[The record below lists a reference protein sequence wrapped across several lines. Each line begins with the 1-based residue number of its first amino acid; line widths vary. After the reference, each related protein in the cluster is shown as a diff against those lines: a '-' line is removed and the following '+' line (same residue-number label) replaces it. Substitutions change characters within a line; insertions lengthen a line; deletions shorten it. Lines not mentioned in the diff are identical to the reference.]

1 MTNLETLCAQLL
13 EAKRA
18 EDRAKRE
25 RIALEAQI
33 AAAVDVPEEGSKT
46 HRLDAFKVTV
56 TQPVT
61 RKLDEEEWN
70 NVAYHIP
77 SSLHPVKATYVADP
91 AGCKWLF
98 NNEPEMWAKIAS
110 AFETKPGKI
119 AVKVEAI

>member
-13 EAKRA
+13 DAKRA

-46 HRLDAFKVTV
+46 HRLDAFKVTG
-56 TQPVT
+56 TQPVS
-61 RKLDEEEWN
+61 RRLDAKAWDG
-70 NVAYHIP
+70 VAHLIP
-77 SSLHPVKATYVADP
+77 SSLHPVRATYAADP
-91 AGCKWLF
+91 AGCKWLH